1 MKASQKADKLVATTL
16 KIAREY
22 EKQKNLANEEDSD
35 SSESQSSSNCDAASR
50 KWLIWTLALHGKKQS
65 RVKLDK

>member
-50 KWLIWTLALHGKKQS
+50 K
-65 RVKLDK
+65 